1 MSTHRSSGGTP
12 GRDHEVRRRRDDAL
26 ERTRSI
32 TKTIGV
38 ASVAAVAAL
47 GIYLSRAL
55 PGHAAT
61 STATTGTTGT
71 GSTATGGTT
80 GAGGT
85 AATPS
90 TGTPTTG
97 SGSSGSPSPTQ
108 LTPPT
113 SPPVQTQRQ
122 APVVSG
128 SS

>member
-61 STATTGTTGT
+61 STATTGT

>member
-1 MSTHRSSGGTP
+1 MSSQRSSGRSA
-12 GRDHEVRRRRDDAL
+12 GRDHHVRLRRDTAL

-32 TKTIGV
+32 TKTVGV
-38 ASVAAVAAL
+38 ASVAAVAAF

-61 STATTGTTGT
+61 STGTTATTV
-71 GSTATGGTT
+71 SP
-80 GAGGT
+80 AGGG
-85 AATPS
+85 AS
-90 TGTPTTG
+90 TG
-97 SGSSGSPSPTQ
+97 SGASSSQSPTQ

-113 SPPVQTQRQ
+113 SPPVQTQQQ

>member
-1 MSTHRSSGGTP
+1 
-12 GRDHEVRRRRDDAL
+12 VRRRRDDAL

-61 STATTGTTGT
+61 STATTGT

>member
-1 MSTHRSSGGTP
+1 MSSQRSSGGVS
-12 GRDHEVRRRRDDAL
+12 GRGHHGRRRRDAAL

-32 TKTIGV
+32 TKTVGV
-38 ASVAAVAAL
+38 ASVAAVAVF

-61 STATTGTTGT
+61 STGT
-71 GSTATGGTT
+71 GSAGT
-80 GAGGT
+80 GA
-85 AATPS
+85 AVTPS
-90 TGTPTTG
+90 TAAPSDG
-97 SGSSGSPSPTQ
+97 SGSSPSPSPTQ

-113 SPPVQTQRQ
+113 SPPVQAQQRQ

>member
-1 MSTHRSSGGTP
+1 MSTNRSSGGVR
-12 GRDHEVRRRRDDAL
+12 GRDHHVRQRRDAAL

-32 TKTIGV
+32 TKTVGV
-38 ASVAAVAAL
+38 ASVAAVAAF

-61 STATTGTTGT
+61 STGTTTTG
-71 GSTATGGTT
+71 S
-80 GAGGT
+80 
-85 AATPS
+85 
-90 TGTPTTG
+90 TG
-97 SGSSGSPSPTQ
+97 SGSVANTPSVGSGSASSPSPTQ

-113 SPPVQTQRQ
+113 SPPVQSQRQ